1 MRYERDVIVT
11 KSTLGVAAHDG
22 RPALHRVDDAVH
34 RPALVVDAV
43 QRLRLD
49 DVSIASGECCELMAR
64 NSSGNWSD
72 GGHLRACEATCARVT
87 GGLTGRTEASCVWGS
102 EPIPTFVPGMSK

>member
-72 GGHLRACEATCARVT
+72 GGHLRACDWRPDRKNGSFMCL
-87 GGLTGRTEASCVWGS
+87 GLGADPYFC
-102 EPIPTFVPGMSK
+102 PGNE